1 MYRIGILDDEY
12 LTCLGLKEAVPWES
26 ISVEVAFTC
35 MDGKKGL
42 ELIKKE
48 KPDIVLT
55 DIRMPGMT
63 GVDLVKELRKDN
75 FEGEVIVLTAYKEF
89 DYAVETYRSGI
100 FAYLLKPV
108 DNDELLKVVS
118 EAIGKLKEKRKEKE
132 LRKNMEENESAMEA
146 SFFYQILHNITNDE
160 FIKEEKKF
168 SFKVAP
174 SGILF
179 LLKKENKEDE
189 YPLSKAGSILFN
201 ALKQEGIDSLERVEE
216 HAYILFIDSSDIE
229 KTLSVLLKALSLVED
244 ETDVVFT
251 GALSSYTSPLEIARA
266 YRIDKEC
273 IRNKMYYGFN
283 TIEIEKK
290 NDISYRHYVAIQDF
304 YRILSEHY
312 QDDLTVSSVSLM
324 MNVSD
329 SYLMHLLKKALGKT
343 FNDILTDYRIS
354 LAKKLLKEGKYRIN
368 EIADKVGYNDE
379 KYFSRVFK
387 KRVGVS
393 PSEYPE

>member
-35 MDGKKGL
+35 MDGKRGL
-42 ELIKKE
+42 ELIEKE

-55 DIRMPGMT
+55 DIRMPGMN
-63 GVDLVKELRKDN
+63 GVDLVKELKKDG
-75 FEGEVIVLTAYKEF
+75 FQGEVIVLTAHKEF

-100 FAYLLKPV
+100 FAYLLKPI

-118 EAIGKLKEKRKEKE
+118 EAIDKLKEKRKEQE
-132 LRKNMEENESAMEA
+132 LRKNIEGNESAMEA
-146 SFFYQILHNITNDE
+146 TFFYRLLHNITNDE
-160 FIKEEKKF
+160 FISEEKKF
-168 SFKVAP
+168 TFKVAP

-189 YPLSKAGSILFN
+189 YPLSKAGDILSS
-201 ALKQEGIDSLERVEE
+201 ALSEEGIDSLKRIEE
-216 HAYILFIDSSDIE
+216 HSYLLFIDSMDVE
-229 KTLSVLLKALSLVED
+229 KVLSVLLKAFSDIEE

-266 YRIDKEC
+266 YRIDKEN
-273 IRNKMYYGFN
+273 IKNKIYYGFN

-290 NDISYRHYVAIQDF
+290 SDISYRHYVAIQDL
-304 YRILSEHY
+304 YRILREHY
-312 QDDLTVSSVSLM
+312 QDDLTVSTVSLM

-329 SYLMHLLKKALGKT
+329 SYLMHLLKKSLGKT

-354 LAKKLLKEGKYRIN
+354 LAKKLLKEGKYRVN